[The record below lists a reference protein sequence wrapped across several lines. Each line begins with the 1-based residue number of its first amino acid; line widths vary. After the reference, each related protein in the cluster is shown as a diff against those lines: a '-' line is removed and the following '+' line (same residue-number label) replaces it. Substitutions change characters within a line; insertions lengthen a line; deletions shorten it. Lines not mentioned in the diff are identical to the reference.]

1 MDTPNKGGKYLRW
14 GLVLAEL
21 LLTLRAGGPWLLMLF
36 LLANALVWGIGSVPE
51 TMRFA
56 DRLKLT
62 EPELY
67 HRHQTAFDSGSIL
80 TINFALRREKLK
92 ENDEREMKS
101 ILRKICF
108 VFKADGLLIAAFLFK
123 YLKYF
128 TVPALALSLVLLTG
142 CASGA
147 APDETEA
154 PASPTPEITAAP
166 QTPTPTAEPTAEPAS
181 KVETLLGSMSLEEK
195 VGQLFII
202 RPESL
207 STALTPQQAHDTTG
221 YGVTEWTE
229 DMAAQLEKYPAGGV
243 AIFGK
248 NISSPEQLKNF
259 VAAMQ
264 QASSLPLFMGVDEE
278 GGSVSRLAN
287 SPAFRTEEGYV
298 LPQFKS
304 MAEIGAS
311 GDTGAA
317 RTVGFTIGCYLQ
329 EYGFNLDFAPVADTN
344 TNPDNVV
351 IGDRAFGSDPEL
363 VSQMVAADL
372 EGLHSAGVLGCI
384 KHFPGHGDTVGD
396 THDGYVSIQKTWDEL
411 LSAELIPFINNLDN
425 TDMVMVAHIS
435 LPNVTDDGLPASLS
449 GELISGKLRGELGYD
464 GVVITDSLAMG
475 AIAQEYSSADCAVM
489 ALDAGV
495 DILLMPEDYAAAF
508 EGVVQAVEDGRLS
521 MERIDESVRR
531 VLELKDQL
539 GLL

>member
-1 MDTPNKGGKYLRW
+1 MKMKKGKTS
-14 GLVLAEL
+14 VK
-21 LLTLRAGGPWLLMLF
+21 LF
-36 LLANALVWGIGSVPE
+36 RISV
-51 TMRFA
+51 
-56 DRLKLT
+56 
-62 EPELY
+62 
-67 HRHQTAFDSGSIL
+67 
-80 TINFALRREKLK
+80 
-92 ENDEREMKS
+92 
-101 ILRKICF
+101 
-108 VFKADGLLIAAFLFK
+108 
-123 YLKYF
+123 
-128 TVPALALSLVLLTG
+128 LALSLTLLAG
-142 CASGA
+142 CAS
-147 APDETEA
+147 A
-154 PASPTPEITAAP
+154 PAETIIVASPAPEQSAAA
-166 QTPTPTAEPTAEPAS
+166 QTPAPTAEVPEESLSKAE
-181 KVETLLGSMSLEEK
+181 ELLRSMSLEEK

-207 STALTPQQAHDTTG
+207 STELTPQQTHDTTE
-221 YGVTEWTE
+221 YGVTEFTE

-259 VAAMQ
+259 GAAMQ
-264 QASSLPLFMGVDEE
+264 QASSVPLLMGADEE
-278 GGSVSRLAN
+278 GGSVARLAN
-287 SPAFRTEEGYV
+287 SPAFKTEEGYV

-304 MAEIGAS
+304 MAEIGAT
-311 GDTGAA
+311 GDTDAA
-317 RTVGFTIGCYLQ
+317 RTVGFTIGCYLA

-363 VSQMVAADL
+363 VSQMVAAEL

-396 THDGYVSIQKTWDEL
+396 THDGYVSIQKTWEEL
-411 LSAELIPFINNLDN
+411 LSAELIPFIDNLDN

-449 GELISGKLRGELGYD
+449 GELISGKLRGELGYE

-475 AIAQEYSSADCAVM
+475 AIAREYSSADCAVM
-489 ALDAGV
+489 ALDAGA

-508 EGVVQAVEDGRLS
+508 EGVVQAMEEGRLS
-521 MERIDESVRR
+521 PQRIDESVRR
-531 VLELKDQL
+531 VLELKDRL

>member
-1 MDTPNKGGKYLRW
+1 MKMKKGKTS
-14 GLVLAEL
+14 VK
-21 LLTLRAGGPWLLMLF
+21 LF
-36 LLANALVWGIGSVPE
+36 RISV
-51 TMRFA
+51 
-56 DRLKLT
+56 
-62 EPELY
+62 
-67 HRHQTAFDSGSIL
+67 
-80 TINFALRREKLK
+80 
-92 ENDEREMKS
+92 
-101 ILRKICF
+101 
-108 VFKADGLLIAAFLFK
+108 
-123 YLKYF
+123 
-128 TVPALALSLVLLTG
+128 LALSLTLLAG
-142 CASGA
+142 CAS
-147 APDETEA
+147 A
-154 PASPTPEITAAP
+154 PAETIIVASPAPEQSAAA
-166 QTPTPTAEPTAEPAS
+166 QTPAPTAEVPEESLSKAE
-181 KVETLLGSMSLEEK
+181 ELLRSMSLEEK

-207 STALTPQQAHDTTG
+207 STELTPQQAHDTTE
-221 YGVTEWTE
+221 YGVTEFTQ

-248 NISSPEQLKNF
+248 NISSPEQLKDF
-259 VAAMQ
+259 VSAMQ
-264 QASSLPLFMGVDEE
+264 QASSVPLLMGVDEE

-287 SPAFRTEEGYV
+287 SPAFKTEEGYL
-298 LPQFKS
+298 LPQFNS

-311 GDTGAA
+311 GDTDAA
-317 RTVGFTIGCYLQ
+317 RTVGFSIGCYLA

-363 VSQMVAADL
+363 VSQMVSAEL
-372 EGLHSAGVLGCI
+372 EGLHGAGMLGCI

-396 THDGYVSIQKTWDEL
+396 THDGYVSIQKTWEEL
-411 LSAELIPFINNLDN
+411 LSAELIPFIDNLDN

-435 LPNVTDDGLPASLS
+435 LPNVTGDGLPASLS

-508 EGVVQAVEDGRLS
+508 EGVVQAVEEGRLS
-521 MERIDESVRR
+521 MERIDESVAR

>member
-1 MDTPNKGGKYLRW
+1 MDTPNKRGKYLRW
-14 GLVLAEL
+14 GLVLGEL
-21 LLTLRAGGPWLLMLF
+21 LLTLRADGQWLLVLF
-36 LLANALVWGIGSVPE
+36 LLANTLAWGMSSVPE

-67 HRHQTAFDSGSIL
+67 HRHQTAFDSGNIL
-80 TINFALRREKLK
+80 IMNSALRREKLK
-92 ENDEREMKS
+92 EDDEEKMKS
-101 ILRKICF
+101 ILKKVF
-108 VFKADGLLIAAFLFK
+108 FAFKADGLLIAVFLFK
-123 YLKYF
+123 YLPI
-128 TVPALALSLVLLTG
+128 PALVLSLVLLTG

-147 APDETEA
+147 APAETEA

-166 QTPTPTAEPTAEPAS
+166 LTPTPTAEPTAEPAS
-181 KVETLLGSMSLEEK
+181 KVETLLSSMSLEEK

-207 STALTPQQAHDTTG
+207 STELTPQQAHDTTE

-229 DMAAQLEKYPAGGV
+229 DMALQLEKYPAGGV

-317 RTVGFTIGCYLQ
+317 RTVGFTIGCYLA

-351 IGDRAFGSDPEL
+351 IGDRAFSSDPEL
-363 VSQMVAADL
+363 VSQMVAAELD
-372 EGLHSAGVLGCI
+372 GLHSAEVLGCI

-435 LPNVTDDGLPASLS
+435 LPNVTGDGLPASLS

-475 AIAQEYSSADCAVM
+475 AIAQEYTSADCAVM

-508 EGVVQAVEDGRLS
+508 EGVVQVVEEGRLS
-521 MERIDESVRR
+521 MERIDESVAR

>member
-1 MDTPNKGGKYLRW
+1 MDTPNKRGKYLRW
-14 GLVLAEL
+14 GLVLGEL
-21 LLTLRAGGPWLLMLF
+21 LLTLRADGLWLLVLF
-36 LLANALVWGIGSVPE
+36 LLANTLAWGMSSVPE

-67 HRHQTAFDSGSIL
+67 HRHQTALDSGNIL
-80 TINFALRREKLK
+80 IMNSALRREKLK
-92 ENDEREMKS
+92 EDDEEKMKS
-101 ILRKICF
+101 ILKKVF
-108 VFKADGLLIAAFLFK
+108 FAFKADGLLIAVFLFK
-123 YLKYF
+123 YLPI
-128 TVPALALSLVLLTG
+128 PALVLSLVLLTG

-147 APDETEA
+147 APAETEA

-166 QTPTPTAEPTAEPAS
+166 LTPTPTAEPTAEPAS
-181 KVETLLGSMSLEEK
+181 KVETLLSSMSLEEK

-207 STALTPQQAHDTTG
+207 STELTPQQAHDTTE

-229 DMAAQLEKYPAGGV
+229 DMALQLEKYPAGGV

-317 RTVGFTIGCYLQ
+317 RTVGFTIGCYLA

-351 IGDRAFGSDPEL
+351 IGDRAFSSDPEL
-363 VSQMVAADL
+363 VSQMVAAELD
-372 EGLHSAGVLGCI
+372 GLHSAEVLGCI

-435 LPNVTDDGLPASLS
+435 LPNVTGNGLPASLS

-475 AIAQEYSSADCAVM
+475 AIAQEYTSADCAVM

-508 EGVVQAVEDGRLS
+508 EGVVQAVEEGRLS
-521 MERIDESVRR
+521 MERIDESVAR